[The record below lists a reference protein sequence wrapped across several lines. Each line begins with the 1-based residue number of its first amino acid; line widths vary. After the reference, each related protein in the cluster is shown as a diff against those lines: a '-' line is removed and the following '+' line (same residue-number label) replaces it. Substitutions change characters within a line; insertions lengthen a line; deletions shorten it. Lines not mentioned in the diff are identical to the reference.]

1 MPAASENGTSAANDP
16 LGHDSRVRRRRS
28 ALRIAALALVIA
40 TAARGVETPAPA
52 AAPLTLPRTEVRTLR
67 SAANGVEYRLYVS
80 LPPSYAGGT
89 KRYPLVVLLDADYSF
104 ALARNIA
111 QHLSDRGDLTELI
124 LVGVAYA
131 GPDRYRLHRTRDYTP
146 TFVADGG
153 YGPEYQKVSGGAPRF
168 RDFLSSELLPLVD
181 RSYRTLPG
189 ARALV
194 GHSYGG
200 LFGSFVLF
208 TQPELF
214 DRYLLVSPSLWY
226 DRYVALRLERE
237 FRSRSA
243 ALPVRLYLAVGDREH
258 NGSRSMV
265 RDLDGFAAQIAAHR
279 YGGLVLRHQTLDDE
293 THNSVFPRALSN
305 GLRFLFEGR

>member
-1 MPAASENGTSAANDP
+1 MVAKGS
-16 LGHDSRVRRRRS
+16 
-28 ALRIAALALVIA
+28 
-40 TAARGVETPAPA
+40 AARGRDRRQRAARRLTALAVVLIAAAAPGAASPAPA

-67 SAANGVEYRLYVS
+67 SAANGVDYRLYVS
-80 LPPSYAGGT
+80 LPPSYTGGT
-89 KRYPLVVLLDADYSF
+89 KRYPVVVLLDADYSF

-124 LVGVAYA
+124 LVGVAYD

-168 RDFLSSELLPLVD
+168 RDFLAGELLPLVD

-208 TQPELF
+208 TRPELF

-226 DRYVALRLERE
+226 DRYLVLRLERE
-237 FRSRSA
+237 FRSRNA
-243 ALPVRLYLAVGDREH
+243 GLPVRLYLAVGDREH
-258 NGSRSMV
+258 NASRSMV
-265 RDLDGFAAQIAAHR
+265 RDLDGFAAQITAHR